1 MVLISSG
8 GGSWVFTIVET
19 AKAVSF
25 TGYSKLKAEVL
36 APTTNSSIYCDFGIS
51 TSPVDNSYSNTTKIV
66 QSGKSADI
74 VTIEIDITGYQGSY
88 YVDLL
93 ADVGNTLHIY
103 KVWLEK

>member
-1 MVLISSG
+1 MFIVPSLIKSILTSIFPTQ
-8 GGSWVFTIVET
+8 SRQQ
-19 AKAVSF
+19 
-25 TGYSKLKAEVL
+25 AEVL
-36 APTTNSSIYCDFGIS
+36 APTTNASIYCDLGIS
-51 TSPVDNSYSNTTKIV
+51 TSPVDNSYSNTTKVV